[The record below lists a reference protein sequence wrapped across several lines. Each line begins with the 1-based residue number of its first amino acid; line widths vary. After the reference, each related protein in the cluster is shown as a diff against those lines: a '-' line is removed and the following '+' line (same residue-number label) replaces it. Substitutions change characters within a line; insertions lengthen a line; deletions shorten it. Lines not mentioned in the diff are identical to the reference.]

1 MEPSRSRQRRGN
13 RRRTGEA
20 VQTRQVG
27 NVALLMPPA
36 RPPASAL
43 ATCLDNLQQDWR
55 REGHLAALWRDDR
68 DIDSPDVLKDL
79 CRTVGLPE
87 DLVDRALDPA
97 PQSELAANLER
108 AMSAGAIGSPTYVV
122 DGEVFFGQDRLSF
135 VEEAL
140 LAKR

>member
-55 REGHLAALWRDDR
+55 REGHLAALWR
-68 DIDSPDVLKDL
+68 
-79 CRTVGLPE
+79 
-87 DLVDRALDPA
+87 
-97 PQSELAANLER
+97 
-108 AMSAGAIGSPTYVV
+108 
-122 DGEVFFGQDRLSF
+122 
-135 VEEAL
+135 
-140 LAKR
+140 